1 MKEHFKFALLLG
13 ICLFSSGC
21 YLIDAMQPT
30 AAVPEKTAT
39 SLINLAI
46 LPTLPT
52 LPPEATQEATPEP
65 ESNIYY
71 DSDASVFAHLTEQ
84 PVSSDPNQSVMLIGT
99 VSDYTG
105 LDFSVT
111 NNSGDSFTVDCDDY
125 CFYVDNN
132 KNIISANAIQNGG
145 KVAVFGVTDDEDS
158 GEIHADAIV
167 IDGIVK
173 TNSAL
178 KPDSISLPVGMDYAE
193 YELASPPLAAPLRLQ
208 PVEGSLEENLANRKM
223 TSLSNRTTF
232 SYGYYG
238 ETYTTGLEYAGETN
252 RDPDYPTR
260 ANMTV
265 YSNGYEF
272 FNFWFP
278 HVSNP
283 LFYTWGIVNY
293 GGDWY
298 LPIRMTV
305 DINPDPAVTEIIYSD
320 RTIMSQLNFDKSYDY
335 LRTFGFSI
343 INYNLFYFYQQTD
356 GYGISINRTNYPLGF
371 DEIIFGMVGDNQ
383 DLNPYYADTLITF
396 FGLRGDT
403 WYYVEINAPE
413 ETYY

>member
-52 LPPEATQEATPEP
+52 LPPEATPESTPEP

-84 PVSSDPNQSVMLIGT
+84 PVSSDPNQSIMLIGT
-99 VSDYTG
+99 VSGITG

-111 NNSGDSFTVDCDDY
+111 NQSGDSFTVDCDDY
-125 CFYVDNN
+125 CFYTDNN
-132 KNIISANAIQNGG
+132 KKIISANAIQNGG

-158 GEIHADAIV
+158 GKIHADAVV
-167 IDGIVK
+167 IDGVVK
-173 TNSAL
+173 TNSVL
-178 KPDSISLPVGMDYAE
+178 KPESINLPTGMDYQE
-193 YELASPPLAAPLRLQ
+193 YELSSPPLASPLRLQ
-208 PVEGSLEENLANRKM
+208 PVEGSLEENLAKKKM
-223 TSLSNRTTF
+223 TSLKNRTTF

-238 ETYTTGLEYAGETN
+238 ESYTTGLEYAGETN
-252 RDPDYPTR
+252 RDPNYPTR

-265 YSNGYEF
+265 YSNEYEF

-278 HVSNP
+278 HVNNP

-320 RTIMSQLNFDKSYDY
+320 RTIMSQLNFDKTYNY

-343 INYNLFYFYQQTD
+343 INYNLFYFYQRAD
-356 GYGISINRTNYPLGF
+356 GYGISINRTDYPLGF

-396 FGLRGDT
+396 LGLRGNT